1 MIGMT
6 CIIYM
11 NIPSITAKQ
20 QLQTR
25 EMQGIPFPEY
35 YPDGHMWPYMCG
47 VKSSRRADEYDI
59 VAVPNTTV
67 ILTLQ

>member
-1 MIGMT
+1 M
-6 CIIYM
+6 
-11 NIPSITAKQ
+11 Q

-25 EMQGIPFPEY
+25 EMQAIPSLEY